1 MNRIMV
7 VGSPGSGKSFFSTE
21 LSKKLNIPLYHLD
34 NIWWNKDKTHI
45 SREEFDAKLKEI
57 INKDKWIIDGDYSRT
72 YSLRMEKADT
82 IIFLDYPLDIC
93 IQGSKSRIGI
103 KRDDIPWI
111 ENKSDNLELIEYIV
125 KWRETTLPKLEELL
139 NYYKDKKNI
148 LIFKSR
154 EETNEYLKSVANG
167 WATLSMHDTMLF

>member
-1 MNRIMV
+1 MNRIIV
-7 VGSPGSGKSFFSTE
+7 VGSPGSGKSFLSTE
-21 LSKKLNIPLYHLD
+21 LSKTLNIPLYHLD

-45 SREEFDAKLKEI
+45 SREKFDAKLKEI
-57 INKDKWIIDGDYSRT
+57 INSDRWIIDGDYSRT

-82 IIFLDYPLDIC
+82 IIFLDYPLDVC

-148 LIFKSR
+148 FIFKSR
-154 EETNEYLKSVANG
+154 EETNEFLKSVASNIYN
-167 WATLSMHDTMLF
+167 